1 MLFWSSHISLEIS
14 RTWIRAFL
22 NCSGFDHRGYR
33 PQFISCIVLK
43 ITFRSFSFIVWKN
56 CLYCSSNIHSAT
68 CFAEYE
74 FGDNVMWYIF
84 HVHKNVFKLFIVH
97 KTSSDRG
104 SKMNQTILK
113 SKLYLFCIST
123 MFVIVLSA
131 DLIPKTYQ
139 FVVEIQSVN
148 RNISSNFLICFIV
161 WFLILFCL
169 RRPRSTAGQKDSYLA
184 CQFQQATFG
193 IPYKCIEYEAHSHR
207 LVRCRMDNYL

>member
-1 MLFWSSHISLEIS
+1 
-14 RTWIRAFL
+14 
-22 NCSGFDHRGYR
+22 
-33 PQFISCIVLK
+33 
-43 ITFRSFSFIVWKN
+43 
-56 CLYCSSNIHSAT
+56 
-68 CFAEYE
+68 
-74 FGDNVMWYIF
+74 MWYIF

-104 SKMNQTILK
+104 SKMNQAILK

-123 MFVIVLSA
+123 IFVIVLSA

-169 RRPRSTAGQKDSYLA
+169 RRDTFVRSHKSIQKDSYLA

-207 LVRCRMDNYL
+207 LVRRRMGNYL